1 VLERG
6 VPKQV
11 DPEQRRLLV
20 ADAVLDEILERG
32 IHSVT
37 LARIAERT
45 GLAVGSI
52 RHFFTG
58 FDEVLAF
65 TFAVL
70 VTRMRERAAD
80 VGPAGADGSADPLD
94 TVGALLLRS
103 APGQVPHRENV
114 AYLEYLTRARTI
126 PQLRAEIART
136 QAASEEVVGELLR
149 AALAGTAATEA
160 DVRLETAAVSA
171 LLNGLALTD
180 AHAAEPLDPADVR
193 EIVSRTLD
201 RLRRAYP
208 LLGP

>member
-1 VLERG
+1 M
-6 VPKQV
+6 PKQV

-32 IHSVT
+32 IASVT

-52 RHFFTG
+52 RHFFSG

-65 TFAVL
+65 TFAAV
-70 VTRMRERAAD
+70 VARTRER
-80 VGPAGADGSADPLD
+80 VGRLDLDGGADPLD
-94 TVGALLLRS
+94 AVGALMLES
-103 APGQVPHRENV
+103 SPGRFPHRENV
-114 AYLEYLTRARTI
+114 AYLEYLTRARTV
-126 PQLRAEIART
+126 PQLRAEIT
-136 QAASEEVVGELLR
+136 STFAAGERVIGDLMR

-160 DVRLETAAVSA
+160 DVRLETMAVSA
-171 LLNGLALTD
+171 VLNGLSLTD

-193 EIVSRTLD
+193 EVVTRTLD

-208 LLGP
+208 STSGADQG